1 MTTGAWL
8 TILTAIV
15 VVGAAVAYLPL
26 QTAAEVMA
34 GAMVIAAG
42 ILGGIAQGRR

>member
-1 MTTGAWL
+1 M
-8 TILTAIV
+8 ILAAVI

-34 GAMVIAAG
+34 GVIVIG
-42 ILGGIAQGRR
+42 TGVMGYLYQGPG